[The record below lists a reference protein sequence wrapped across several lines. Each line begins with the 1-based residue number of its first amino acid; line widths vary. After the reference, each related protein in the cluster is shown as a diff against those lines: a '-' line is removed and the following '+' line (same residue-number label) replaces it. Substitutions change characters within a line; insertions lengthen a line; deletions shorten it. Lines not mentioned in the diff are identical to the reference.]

1 MCTSASAMPSPLP
14 SFAHESAST
23 LPSGLPASDI
33 SRQSSE
39 HRTAKRSRGR
49 GVHNHPVNPTT
60 VMLRDLPHTFDRSTV
75 LDLLDTDGFADK
87 YDFVYLPVKF
97 CSHDAAGYAFINFT
111 SPEDA
116 RRCFRHFSTQAR
128 WPGANRMRGSVCWSD
143 PHQGLEANIARYRN
157 SPLMHELVPDSYRPA
172 IFSAGQRVP
181 FPAPTRRIKEPR
193 KGTRRM
199 LV

>member
-1 MCTSASAMPSPLP
+1 MYGCGVSQVHATIVLAPRVVGFAMCTSAGAMPSPLP

-23 LPSGLPASDI
+23 LPSGSPASDI

-39 HRTAKRSRGR
+39 HRTAKHSRGR
-49 GVHNHPVNPTT
+49 GSHIHPENPTT
-60 VMLRDLPHTFDRSTV
+60 VMFRDLPHTFDRSTV
-75 LDLLDTDGFADK
+75 LDLSDTHGFADK
-87 YDFVYLPVKF
+87 YDFVYVPAKF
-97 CSHDAAGYAFINFT
+97 CSHDVAGYAFINFT

-116 RRCFRHFSTQAR
+116 RRCFRHFSTQ
-128 WPGANRMRGSVCWSD
+128 
-143 PHQGLEANIARYRN
+143 ANIARYRN